1 LAKTKVETLSEVDME
16 DDHFLFGHLVVRNK
30 LSTQEQVDE
39 CIEIQHRL
47 EEKGSLEKLGN
58 IMISKGYLSDN
69 QLRLI
74 LKAQQRISRNSGQR
88 IPGYEIVSKLGQGSM
103 GSVYRAKQISMDRP
117 VAIKVLSQQY
127 SRNKQ
132 YVHRF
137 LQEARAAAQLSH
149 PNIVRAIDVGNVRD
163 LYYFV
168 MEFVD
173 GDSLQDRLRKDEIF
187 EQDEALGITIQVC
200 AALKHSHS
208 HEIIHRDIK
217 PDNILVDKNGQAKL
231 CDLGLAKAAAEST
244 GITDHG
250 VPLGTPYYMSC
261 EQARGSKDLDSRTD
275 IYSLGATLYHLVT
288 GKVPFEGDSGPLVMV
303 KHLTEELIPACERK
317 SGIDPQLSAV
327 ISRMMNKEPDNR
339 HDNIEQVEE
348 DLRAIKDRRRPPH
361 TESHLD
367 TISIKDPKSKS
378 RPVRG
383 RQTTGLIGTR
393 QKSNRKGEGRSTRK
407 VAHKKA
413 FRPILTFLTGQEKGR
428 SFPVSSGMTVV
439 GRLPDCDI
447 QVKDI
452 WFSRKHFIIHKD
464 KDRFEIEDLGSM
476 NGTRINGRAVQRA
489 ELHLGDQIAIYDTLI
504 RFDADED

>member
-1 LAKTKVETLSEVDME
+1 LAKTEVETLSDVEME
-16 DDHFLFGHLVVRNK
+16 EDHFLFGNLVVRNK
-30 LSTQEQVDE
+30 LATQEQVDE

-58 IMISKGYLSDN
+58 IMTSKGYLSDN

-103 GSVYRAKQISMDRP
+103 GSVYRAKQISMDRA

-132 YVHRF
+132 YVNRF

-149 PNIVRAIDVGNVRD
+149 SNIVRAIDVGNVRD

-173 GDSLQDRLRKDEIF
+173 GASLQDRLRKDEIF
-187 EQDEALGITIQVC
+187 EEKEALDIIIQIC

-208 HEIIHRDIK
+208 HEIIHRDVK

-231 CDLGLAKAAAEST
+231 CDLGLARAAAEST

-250 VPLGTPYYMSC
+250 TPLGTPYYMSC
-261 EQARGSKDLDSRTD
+261 EQARGEKDLDARTD

-288 GKVPFEGDSGPLVMV
+288 GKVPFEGDSGPVVMV
-303 KHLTEELIPACERK
+303 KHLTEELIPASDRK
-317 SGIDPQLSAV
+317 PGLDPKICAV

-339 HDNIEQVEE
+339 HDNAEQVEE
-348 DLRAIKDRRRPPH
+348 DLRAIREHRSPPH
-361 TESHLD
+361 TESILD
-367 TISIKDPKSKS
+367 TISIKDTKNKSTRVKH
-378 RPVRG
+378 
-383 RQTTGLIGTR
+383 RQTTNLLDTK
-393 QKSNRKGEGRSTRK
+393 QKKGKKGEPKSTRK
-407 VAHKKA
+407 VRNKKSV
-413 FRPILTFLTGQEKGR
+413 RPVLTFLTGQEKGN

-452 WFSRKHFIIHKD
+452 WFSRKHFIIHED

-489 ELHLGDQIAIYDTLI
+489 ELQLGDQIAIYDTLI
-504 RFDADED
+504 RFDADEE